1 MRLCRNSR
9 PRMCFFNFFLLLET
23 YSKKMAYYAHN
34 DYSKKFDTGFPL
46 VGRSASFPE
55 FTQSLPGCYL
65 VQKRWKGRKSR
76 TTDVLTVRFIPGEMV
91 KQP

>member
-1 MRLCRNSR
+1 
-9 PRMCFFNFFLLLET
+9 
-23 YSKKMAYYAHN
+23 MAYYAYN
-34 DYSKKFDTGFPL
+34 DYSKKFNTGRLPL
-46 VGRSASFPE
+46 VGRSVDWSKLVSFPE

-76 TTDVLTVRFIPGEMV
+76 TTDVLTVVRFIPGEMV